1 MTNELVNPPH
11 QTKTFAMARPSSRYP
26 TELEL
31 AILKVLWSQ
40 GPSSVKQIQEAL
52 AQTREL
58 AYTTITTMLTI
69 MANKRYVRRTR
80 SGTGAVD
87 AAAIEQEAASS
98 NMLQDLVDRVYDG
111 SVPAVMQQLIET
123 SDLDSQELEAIRQLI
138 RRKQKEQRS

>member
-1 MTNELVNPPH
+1 
-11 QTKTFAMARPSSRYP
+11 MARPSSRHP

-80 SGTGAVD
+80 SGAGAIY

>member
-1 MTNELVNPPH
+1 
-11 QTKTFAMARPSSRYP
+11 MARPSSRHP

-31 AILKVLWSQ
+31 EILKVLWIQ
-40 GPSSVKQIQEAL
+40 GPCSVKQIQEAL

-80 SGTGAVD
+80 SGGGAIY

-123 SDLDSQELEAIRQLI
+123 SDLDPQELEAIRQLI
-138 RRKQKEQRS
+138 RRKQKE

>member
-1 MTNELVNPPH
+1 
-11 QTKTFAMARPSSRYP
+11 MARPSSRHP

-31 AILKVLWSQ
+31 EILKVLWTQ

-58 AYTTITTMLTI
+58 AYTTVTTMLTI
-69 MANKRYVRRTR
+69 MANKRYVRRTK
-80 SGTGAVD
+80 SNAGAVY
-87 AAAIEQEAASS
+87 AAAIEQEAASG

-123 SDLDSQELEAIRQLI
+123 SDLDTNELEAIRQLI